1 MHYVPATR
9 NTPPAWP
16 VPAGSTGPCWE
27 ELWGW
32 GALGSAPTPGASR
45 NPAVWDQVGRK
56 CQKQPHQER
65 GLERFLFLMLRSLLC
80 SYKILQDF
88 VVSVRSPSTLC
99 LRKQ

>member
-1 MHYVPATR
+1 MYQLPREHPASLACACGER
-9 NTPPAWP
+9 
-16 VPAGSTGPCWE
+16 
-27 ELWGW
+27 
-32 GALGSAPTPGASR
+32 GALLGGAVGLGTLGSAPTPRASR
-45 NPAVWDQVGRK
+45 NPTVWDQVGRR